1 LLLAS
6 EDLLAWGWLHVIQRP
21 ESSLFPGLAVVVLA
35 AYAVYSSMPFRVPAD
50 DAKRVRLF
58 RVACGAILV
67 LLLVA
72 TALPVAYGG
81 WRLTLGGVRLIS
93 IASADKPLALALAAG
108 VALMVS
114 LPGPRAAIRRR
125 SPLAFYLLAAFVM
138 WILALGPEPT
148 FMDRPVLTQGPY
160 AWLMRLP
167 GFDGLRVP
175 ARFWMMAVACLSVV
189 ASLAVNRLEGRGRQ
203 VLLALAVAALLL
215 DGWPR
220 TFVVLAAPPARPAPE
235 GVATRLD
242 LPVTDDTGAEA
253 LYRQTME
260 RVPLHNGF
268 SGYFAPHY
276 YALRTLLEARDPRI
290 LQVLAGAGP
299 LGVVIHHSG
308 DPDGETRRFVLAHPG
323 ASMVRTGGDWSS
335 YRIPADSSPRVFPD
349 RAGSPL
355 RIKSLSTFPSP
366 PHAVR
371 ALDGD
376 LRTRWSGGVQQQS
389 AEATIELEAVTHVGQ
404 VVIDL
409 GEFATDFAARLRIDV
424 SADGA
429 TWETVWTGDTAL
441 HAYYAAIRHPREV
454 PLVFPL
460 NRDGVRFIR
469 LQQVGF
475 GAHDWSIAELHVLR

>member
-1 LLLAS
+1 
-6 EDLLAWGWLHVIQRP
+6 
-21 ESSLFPGLAVVVLA
+21 
-35 AYAVYSSMPFRVPAD
+35 
-50 DAKRVRLF
+50 
-58 RVACGAILV
+58 
-67 LLLVA
+67 
-72 TALPVAYGG
+72 
-81 WRLTLGGVRLIS
+81 
-93 IASADKPLALALAAG
+93 
-108 VALMVS
+108 
-114 LPGPRAAIRRR
+114 
-125 SPLAFYLLAAFVM
+125 
-138 WILALGPEPT
+138 
-148 FMDRPVLTQGPY
+148 VLTQGPY

-276 YALRTLLEARDPRI
+276 YALRTLLEVRDPRI

-308 DPDGETRRFVLAHPG
+308 DPDGEARRFVLAHPG
-323 ASMVRTGGDWSS
+323 AAMVRTGSDWSS
-335 YRIPADSSPRVFPD
+335 YRIPADSAPPVFPD
-349 RAGSPL
+349 RTGSPL

-404 VVIDL
+404 VVIEL

-460 NRDGVRFIR
+460 NRDGIRFIR